1 MGGDR
6 YTILFEVFKELF
18 QSGEVSVYELRER
31 LKRKGI
37 LPDEGSVRKFY
48 YYIQKLEE
56 EGFVISEKMG
66 KKKYLK
72 PLLGTKNS
80 IVLGDRW
87 SGFIAFL
94 LLALPNIYR
103 NRFGEE
109 LRKFSEHLLG
119 FDLTEHLSGD
129 FYFREMVFLPERDL
143 FETLGLLIKAL
154 RHNWV
159 VSVFTVEEKAVK
171 FVPKHLHFRDGKIY
185 LLGPS
190 PSGDVVKL
198 RLDYIKALTAVG
210 REEGAA
216 GWKFSPELLY
226 EPNEKPFVF
235 GIAFHR
241 VYMHAGKNEPDIIFP
256 TQYYAK
262 MDGEYYIYYLLG
274 FTGDRFAQKF
284 LTILYDEIIEP
295 RSGMLNK
302 VDLLGDLYPKPPQQL
317 EENERRFLLF
327 LETLEKHLDLRNA
340 IVKRKKLLFREES
353 F

>member
-18 QSGEVSVYELRER
+18 QSEEISVFELRER
-31 LKRKGI
+31 LKRKGL
-37 LPDEGSVRKFY
+37 LPDENSVRKFY

-56 EGFVISEKMG
+56 EGFAISERRG

-80 IVLGDRW
+80 IVLGSRW
-87 SGFIAFL
+87 SGFITFL
-94 LLALPNIYR
+94 LLALPNVYR
-103 NRFGEE
+103 HRFGEE
-109 LRKFSEHLLG
+109 LKKFSEHLLG
-119 FDLTEHLSGD
+119 FDLTKHLSGD
-129 FYFREMVFLPERDL
+129 FFLREMVFLPQRDL
-143 FETLGLLIKAL
+143 FETLGLLVKAL
-154 RHNWV
+154 RHNWI
-159 VSVFTVEEKAVK
+159 VSALLVEDKAVK

-185 LLGPS
+185 ILGPS
-190 PSGDVVKL
+190 PEGDIVKL

-210 REEGAA
+210 REEKAA
-216 GWKFSPELLY
+216 AWAVSPELLY
-226 EPNEKPFVF
+226 ESNEKPFVF

-241 VYMHAGKNEPDIIFP
+241 VYMHAGKNDPDIIFP

-262 MDGEYYIYYLLG
+262 MDGEYHIYYLLG

-295 RSGMLNK
+295 RLGMLK
-302 VDLLGDLYPKPPQQL
+302 MVDLIGDFYPKPPHRL
-317 EENERRFLLF
+317 EENEKRFLLF

-340 IVKRKKLLFREES
+340 IVKRKKLLFRD
-353 F
+353 